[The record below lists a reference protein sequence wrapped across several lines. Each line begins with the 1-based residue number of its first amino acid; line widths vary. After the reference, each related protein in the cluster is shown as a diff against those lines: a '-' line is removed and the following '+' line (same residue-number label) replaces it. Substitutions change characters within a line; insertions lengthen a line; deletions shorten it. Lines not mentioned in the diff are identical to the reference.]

1 MCFLEPST
9 HICVAKESL
18 LARKPTLK
26 ALLILTDASLGF
38 IGTYIKKN
46 QFLETLS
53 VSVPAKGRG
62 RECSSWGTLRL
73 PWRFQAEGESTSVIL
88 GCSTKAFNQE
98 RAEEETALPSKEVSP
113 ISQETCYR
121 EQLLTHHCHLHPHLP
136 PQKLLHACET
146 EGGMQSPSPCPK
158 HMHLLLHPFY
168 IATTSRDKQRK

>member
-88 GCSTKAFNQE
+88 GCSTKAFQPRTCGGGNSTAFQGSVSHQSGNLLQ
-98 RAEEETALPSKEVSP
+98 RAAAYPS
-113 ISQETCYR
+113 
-121 EQLLTHHCHLHPHLP
+121 LP
-136 PQKLLHACET
+136 PP
-146 EGGMQSPSPCPK
+146 PSPAPTE
-158 HMHLLLHPFY
+158 
-168 IATTSRDKQRK
+168 IAACV